1 MSHKYRGQRI
11 REKDTRQ
18 RMKGE
23 GQGTME
29 RGEGYLS
36 WKGKDLSLDRKETD
50 LAHGQMTVYKG

>member
-1 MSHKYRGQRI
+1 
-11 REKDTRQ
+11 
-18 RMKGE
+18 MKGK